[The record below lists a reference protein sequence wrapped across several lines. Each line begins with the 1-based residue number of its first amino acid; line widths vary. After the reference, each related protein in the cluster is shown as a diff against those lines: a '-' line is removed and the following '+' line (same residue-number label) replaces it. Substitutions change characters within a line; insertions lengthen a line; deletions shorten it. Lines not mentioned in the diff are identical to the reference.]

1 MKKDGE
7 SMYLQS
13 LVEVRKIAGYR
24 QFENGEILLEVTKIP
39 SGFKISGEVKGVVDD
54 IELFSFPRPDRVLAN
69 NWQSWGPTRVIG
81 KDFVLNFPRELIQKF
96 GFSASLMPEIY
107 FDSLI
112 SDYFIASDSFTI
124 GALKSNVGH
133 VYFKIDAEH
142 VSVHLR
148 YFGREFDDWTV
159 VEPIVVLN
167 LDADVGLPY
176 YAQLVAKENNAVFSS
191 HNPLGWSSWYHYYL
205 DFDYEKMVSDLE
217 QSKELNLGYEVFQI
231 DDAWEVDIGDW
242 VPNEKFPSLNEMA
255 KKIASYGYT
264 PGIWLAPFS
273 ISETSSV
280 YKEHKEWLVKDKD
293 GNPIV
298 AYENWN
304 KKIYALDT
312 THPEALE
319 WLKNL
324 FISLKESGFNYFKI
338 DFLFAGAIQ
347 GKRYSLLSPIEAYRN
362 GLKTIREAVGD
373 SFILGCGAPL
383 LPSVGFVDGMRIG
396 ADTAPFWDVN
406 GPDIGYPN
414 AYYALRNVITRSF
427 MNNVFWWNDPDCL
440 MLRTEDTQLD
450 DKHRELY
457 TAISLFLDNMII
469 ESDKLS
475 CKIDLNLWELVK
487 RYKKYGRRIFK
498 VRGIMEGRYK
508 IQSCGVNGCDEI
520 IINDLATVDYSV
532 NFDKPRVELIKD
544 IEKRDDGRTF
554 NYYSEK
560 ENKGGESK

>member
-1 MKKDGE
+1 
-7 SMYLQS
+7 MYLSS
-13 LVEVRKIAGYR
+13 LMEVRKIGGYR
-24 QFENGEILLEVTKIP
+24 QFENGEILLEVTRIP

-54 IELFSFPRPDRVLAN
+54 IELFSFPRPDRVLVN

-148 YFGREFDDWTV
+148 YFGREFDNWIG

-217 QSKELNLGYEVFQI
+217 RSKELNLGYEVFQI

-242 VPNEKFPSLNEMA
+242 VPNEKFPSLNEVA

-312 THPEALE
+312 THPEAFE

-324 FISLKESGFNYFKI
+324 FISLKESGFDYFKI

-347 GKRYSLLSPIEAYRN
+347 GKRYSSLSPIEAYRN

-383 LPSVGFVDGMRIG
+383 LPSVGFVDGMRVG

-440 MLRTEDTQLD
+440 MLRTMDTQLD

-457 TAISLFLDNMII
+457 TVVSLLLDNMII
-469 ESDKLS
+469 ESDNLS

-554 NYYSEK
+554 NYYTERHL
-560 ENKGGESK
+560 EGGESK